1 MCDHLLL
8 LLSSRYPDDPYDR
21 LWLGAT
27 NPTAPAINTSIA
39 ISTIAGG
46 GPKDRPPGL
55 VLQTAEVW
63 PPGTTGSLS
72 LTDLTPNNNVF
83 YLATYFAEIDP
94 LARNESRIFDLVLNG
109 RITYA
114 DASVKDLISPG
125 QVVLY
130 AAFEVA
136 GEELLLN
143 SSSTLTFV
151 PHPNSTLGPFLG
163 ASEIYQNNQ
172 VQALTFAP
180 DGESL

>member
-1 MCDHLLL
+1 M
-8 LLSSRYPDDPYDR
+8 
-21 LWLGAT
+21 
-27 NPTAPAINTSIA
+27 
-39 ISTIAGG
+39 
-46 GPKDRPPGL
+46 
-55 VLQTAEVW
+55 W

-72 LTDLTPNNNVF
+72 LTDLTPKNNIF

-94 LARNESRIFDLVLNG
+94 LAQNESRIFDLVLNG
-109 RITYA
+109 KITYA
-114 DASVKDLISPG
+114 NDSVKNEISPG

-136 GEELLLN
+136 GTELVLN

-163 ASEIYQNNQ
+163 ASEIYENNQ